1 MKGKA
6 TVKRKTKETD
16 ISVTIDFTSPRS
28 IITDTEI
35 PFFNHMLHAMA
46 FHGAFGMDVYARGDI
61 DVDPHHVVEDV
72 GLVTGDVLSD
82 ILVEYRAVSR
92 YGYSVIPMDDALS
105 EIVIDVCD
113 RPYFR
118 YVADFPQDKA
128 GNFDVALI
136 REYLYALTVR
146 AKINLHA
153 EIRYGLNSHHMV
165 ESLFKAL
172 GKALHAA
179 YIPLDRG
186 RESMSTKGTL

>member
-16 ISVTIDFTSPRS
+16 ISVTIDFTSSES
-28 IITDTEI
+28 ITVDTKI
-35 PFFNHMLHAMA
+35 PFFNHMLRAMA
-46 FHGAFGMDVYARGDI
+46 FHGAFGLDVYARGDI
-61 DVDPHHVVEDV
+61 DVDPHHVVEDI

-82 ILVEYRAVSR
+82 ILVEYGAVSR
-92 YGYSVIPMDDALS
+92 YGYSVIPMDDSLS
-105 EIVIDVCD
+105 EVVIDVCG

-118 YVADFPQDKA
+118 YVADLPQGRVGD
-128 GNFDVALI
+128 FDVALI

-153 EIRYGLNSHHMV
+153 EIRYGLNSHHMI

-172 GKALHAA
+172 GRAIHAA
-179 YIPLDRG
+179 YIPLNS
-186 RESMSTKGTL
+186 ENSSMSTKGTI

>member
-6 TVKRKTKETD
+6 TVKRKTKETN
-16 ISVTIDFTSPRS
+16 ISVTVDFTSTRP
-28 IITDTEI
+28 ITADTEL

-72 GLVTGDVLSD
+72 GLVTGDVLSA
-82 ILVEYRAVSR
+82 ILVEYGAVSR
-92 YGYSVIPMDDALS
+92 YGYSLIPMDDALS
-105 EIVIDVCD
+105 EVVIDVCG

-118 YVADFPQDKA
+118 YVADFPQGKA
-128 GNFDVALI
+128 GDFDVALI

-146 AKINLHA
+146 AKLNLHA
-153 EIRYGLNSHHMV
+153 EIRYGLNSHHMI

-172 GKALHAA
+172 GKALHTA
-179 YIPLDRG
+179 YIPLNNED
-186 RESMSTKGTL
+186 SIMSTKGTI

>member
-16 ISVTIDFTSPRS
+16 ISVTIDFNSPLS
-28 IITDTEI
+28 ITTDTEI

-46 FHGAFGMDVYARGDI
+46 FHGVFGMDVYARGDI

-105 EIVIDVCD
+105 EVAIDVCG

-118 YVADFPQDKA
+118 YVADFPQAKT
-128 GNFDVALI
+128 GSFDVALI

-153 EIRYGLNSHHMV
+153 EIRYGLNSHHMI

-179 YIPLDRG
+179 YIPMNNINNIR
-186 RESMSTKGTL
+186 STKGML